1 MKVSSR
7 LINFLLPVLILV
19 SLDSGKTWKQ
29 VWVPEKAV
37 RPAISALKAGETL
50 KVKTSGNSQ
59 DLGTEIECHPAAL
72 RGSGL
77 LLDASPRSGE
87 RQP

>member
-1 MKVSSR
+1 MKASSR

-37 RPAISALKAGETL
+37 RPVISALKAGEIL

-59 DLGTEIECHPAAL
+59 DLGTEIECRPTAL

-77 LLDASPRSGE
+77 LLDADPAPRE
-87 RQP
+87 R